1 MKKATLEPVKKIKIK
16 LSDLGLFP
24 KWTIKK
30 MVFVAILIAISV
42 AFTVVAAQIIP
53 IVNIPSYKFSF
64 IGLPVKISGFIFG
77 PVIGVFVGIVA
88 DLISL
93 LFVPP
98 AGYNPMYTVAT
109 AVNGLISGLFGLYY
123 MNFLKF
129 AFSKEYRLNRL
140 SIKINLLAYKYKF
153 ESASG
158 NRKKAIQI
166 ANKIVALNNKRQFI
180 DQDSS
185 NRELKNIY
193 CISGTLFLLV
203 AISVIAWFI
212 GFKVSDDI
220 ISNGFIKNRWVLL
233 ALMTSGMSLLVVFVL
248 VGRFFMKTSKY
259 LVFVPII
266 VFCAFLE
273 LINIPILSFADLYSL
288 GNGNDQ
294 DIFVWITQHIL
305 TSPIKIWFNVFVI
318 YYSYMVVSK
327 LINKNDHLSY

>member
-1 MKKATLEPVKKIKIK
+1 MKKPAINSVNKFKVK

-24 KWTIKK
+24 KWTIRK

-42 AFTVVAAQIIP
+42 AFTVVSAQIIP

-98 AGYNPMYTVAT
+98 AGYNPIYTAAT
-109 AVNGLISGLFGLYY
+109 AVNGLISGIFGLYY
-123 MNFLKF
+123 MGFLRF

-153 ESASG
+153 ESAAG
-158 NRKKAIQI
+158 NRKKAIEI
-166 ANKIVALNNKRQFI
+166 ANKIVKLNNKRQFI
-180 DQDSS
+180 NQDSS
-185 NRELKNIY
+185 NVALKNVY
-193 CISGTLFLLV
+193 CISGALFLVL
-203 AISVIAWFI
+203 AISIIAWYI
-212 GFKVSDDI
+212 GFFVSDEI
-220 ISNGFIKNRWVLL
+220 IQNGFIKNRWILL
-233 ALMTSGMSLLVVFVL
+233 ALMTSGMTLLVIFIL
-248 VGRFFMKTSKY
+248 VGRFAMRTDKY

-273 LINIPILSFADLYSL
+273 LVNIPILSFADLYSL
-288 GNGNDQ
+288 GNSETA

-318 YYSYMVVSK
+318 YYAYQVVSK
-327 LINKNDHLSY
+327 LINKNEHLAY